1 MRIHSSLC
9 SAERASY
16 RLHLLRTVSSLIVQS
31 TTHEVWHVRITLLV
45 FVTPQSLITNKATF
59 TGRQVP

>member
-16 RLHLLRTVSSLIVQS
+16 RL
-31 TTHEVWHVRITLLV
+31 HEVWHVRITLLV
-45 FVTPQSLITNKATF
+45 FVTPQSLIINKATF

>member
-16 RLHLLRTVSSLIVQS
+16 RLHLLRTVSPRIVQS

-45 FVTPQSLITNKATF
+45 FVTAQSLIINKATF

>member
-9 SAERASY
+9 FAERASC
-16 RLHLLRTVSSLIVQS
+16 RLHLLRAVSSLIVQS

-45 FVTPQSLITNKATF
+45 FVTPQSLIINKATF